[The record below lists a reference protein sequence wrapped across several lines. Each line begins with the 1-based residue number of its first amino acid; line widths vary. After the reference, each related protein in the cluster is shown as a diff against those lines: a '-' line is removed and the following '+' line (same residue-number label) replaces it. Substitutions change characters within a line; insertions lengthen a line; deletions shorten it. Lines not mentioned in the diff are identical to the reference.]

1 MEAAITR
8 YRILATVVGVM
19 LILVCFVGLPIRLIT
34 GNETPS
40 AIISPVHGLLYM
52 IYLVISFDLYTKARW
67 PMKKFLVMVSA
78 GLVPFLAFFIER
90 RIVAEA
96 REVFAGQSAAK
107 A

>member
-1 MEAAITR
+1 MEAAINR

-40 AIISPVHGLLYM
+40 AIISPTHGLLYM
-52 IYLVISFDLYTKARW
+52 IYLIVSFDLYQKAQW
-67 PMKKFLVMVSA
+67 PMKKMLIMVSA
-78 GLVPFLAFFIER
+78 GLIPFLAFFVER
-90 RIVAEA
+90 KIVADA
-96 REVFAGQSAAK
+96 RRTAALQQ

>member
-1 MEAAITR
+1 VEAAINR

-52 IYLVISFDLYTKARW
+52 IYLVVSFDLYQKAQW
-67 PMKKFLVMVSA
+67 PLKKMAIMVSA
-78 GLVPFLAFFIER
+78 GLIPFLAFYIER
-90 RIVAEA
+90 KIVSEA
-96 REVFAGQSAAK
+96 REISALQQSPA
-107 A
+107 